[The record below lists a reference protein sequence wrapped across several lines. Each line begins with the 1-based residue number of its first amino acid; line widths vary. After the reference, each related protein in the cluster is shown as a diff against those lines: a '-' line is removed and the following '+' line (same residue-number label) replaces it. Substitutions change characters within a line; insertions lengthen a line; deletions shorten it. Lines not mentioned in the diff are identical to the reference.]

1 MALANNHICSIYD
14 GLIYNF
20 LYKNDINCIHIL
32 LNLYDLE
39 ENITNIC
46 PKYLSMYH
54 LKKRISKLLK
64 KRKGN
69 HFISL
74 NLGQLIHE
82 DINRLEL
89 FIYLE
94 GYKHGYLNNHWV
106 NILEKIALNNVSF
119 DQLYKNKYLYHFETK
134 IDQILEIK
142 SLIAGEIQKKESKSK
157 FLYNIIDNYCNN
169 LLKGKILSLNK
180 FLDKQL
186 KIEYNSKIYNIKD
199 EDGFLTLDELN
210 KIYKEVVKIILKD
223 GYKLYKEAYWYGL
236 NDRVLKRYR

>member
-1 MALANNHICSIYD
+1 MAIANNDICSIYD
-14 GLIYNF
+14 GLIYKF

-46 PKYLSMYH
+46 PKYVSIHH
-54 LKKRISKLLK
+54 LKKHISKFLK
-64 KRKGN
+64 QRKGN

-94 GYKHGYLNNHWV
+94 GYKHGYFNNSWV
-106 NILEKIALNNVSF
+106 NILEKITVNNIPL
-119 DQLYKNKYLYHFETK
+119 DKLYKSKYLYHFDNTTK
-134 IDQILEIK
+134 QVLDIK
-142 SLIAGEIQKKESKSK
+142 AMIGEEIQESERLNKH
-157 FLYNIIDNYCNN
+157 LYNIIRDYCNK
-169 LLKGKILSLNK
+169 LLKGKIFNLNRH
-180 FLDKQL
+180 LDKQL
-186 KIEYNSKIYNIKD
+186 TIEYNSRMYRIK
-199 EDGFLTLDELN
+199 EDDGILTLEELN
-210 KIYKEVVKIILKD
+210 NIYKEIVKVVLKD
-223 GYKLYKEAYWYGL
+223 GLKLYKEAYWYGL

>member
-1 MALANNHICSIYD
+1 MALANNHIYSIYD
-14 GLIYNF
+14 GLIYKF

-39 ENITNIC
+39 ENITNIR
-46 PKYLSMYH
+46 PKYISIHH
-54 LKKRISKLLK
+54 LKKYICKFLK

-94 GYKHGYLNNHWV
+94 GYKHGYMNNYWV
-106 NILEKIALNNVSF
+106 NILEKITLKNISF
-119 DQLYKNKYLYHFETK
+119 EQLYKSKYLYHFETK
-134 IDQILEIK
+134 VEQISDVK
-142 SLIAGEIQKKESKSK
+142 SLIYEEIQENEKQNK
-157 FLYNIIDNYCNN
+157 FLYNIIGSYSENI
-169 LLKGKILSLNK
+169 LKGKVLSLNK

-186 KIEYNSKIYNIKD
+186 TIDYNARLYNIKED
-199 EDGFLTLDELN
+199 DGFLTLDELN
-210 KIYKEVVKIILKD
+210 KIYKEVLKIILKD

>member
-14 GLIYNF
+14 GLINNF
-20 LYKNDINCIHIL
+20 LYNNDINSIHIL

-46 PKYLSMYH
+46 PKYLSIYH
-54 LKKRISKLLK
+54 LRRRISKLLK
-64 KRKGN
+64 NKKGN

-94 GYKHGYLNNHWV
+94 GYKHGYLNNYWV
-106 NILEKIALNNVSF
+106 NRLEKITLNDISL
-119 DQLYKNKYLYHFETK
+119 DELYINKYLYHFEVK
-134 IDQILEIK
+134 SEQVLELK
-142 SLIAGEIQKKESKSK
+142 SLIVDEIQQEQKQSN
-157 FLYNIIDNYCNN
+157 FLYNNIESYCSN

-186 KIEYNSKIYNIKD
+186 TIEYNSKIYNIKD

-210 KIYKEVVKIILKD
+210 KIYKEVVKIIFKD
-223 GYKLYKEAYWYGL
+223 GYKLYKDAYWYGL